1 MSQIPEHL
9 APPLLPAK
17 LPLLRPKQGRV
28 IAGVARGISMHLGVS
43 VALVRIVFVLLACWF
58 GVGALAYV
66 ALWIAIPEG
75 NPVAEAAR
83 LRGTHSSRNAP
94 LARGNAS
101 VGESESPLFVSQT
114 LDSAQDAWYAY
125 TGLEQSTDSPSAKDS
140 VRRTLA
146 NASKPAIF
154 AGIGVVLIALPSGLN
169 AVMRFSG
176 SQMLPIVPCLAGMGL
191 PWLNTRARNGQAWL
205 TLVGEGLIFT
215 AFLVFVAQTVARNG
229 AVPFG
234 SAIACGFALLV
245 AAICALIPLLMTLI
259 RNIWQERALKERE
272 EERADMTA
280 HLHDGVLQTLALIQ
294 LHADDEQQVFTLA
307 RSQERELRSWL
318 YQERTT
324 SDRSVSAGLQE
335 IAAQVEDTHG
345 KPIEVVTVGDAR
357 RVRRPMRCSMRR
369 GRRWSTPSRTAENR
383 SPCIARRIGIRWRC
397 LCETTATGSTSTTF
411 RPNGSAY
418 ASRSSGACAGAAARW
433 RLCRDP
439 TGALKCAC
447 ICRLRRVSTPR
458 ARRTPPPTVPPNRAI
473 PYDLPNPPNPPNP
486 PNLRKKRQK
495 PPRRCPKLRKLEPA
509 SAGLPHLCVKRDR
522 FGTPRR
528 CPTLRK
534 WSRPITQAEPP
545 IT

>member
-17 LPLLRPKQGRV
+17 LPLMRPKQGRV

-43 VALVRIVFVLLACWF
+43 VAWVRIVFVPLACWF

-94 LARGNAS
+94 LAKGNAS

-125 TGLEQSTDSPSAKDS
+125 TGLEQSAGSPAPVDS

-154 AGIGVVLIALPSGLN
+154 AGIGVVLIALPFELN

-176 SQMLPIVPCLAGMGL
+176 SQMLPIVLCLVGMGL

-215 AFLVFVAQTVARNG
+215 AFLVFVAQTVAKNG

-294 LHADDEQQVFTLA
+294 LHAGDEQQVFTLA

-357 RVRRPMRCSMRR
+357 PSAQTDALLDAAGQAMVNAVTHGGEPVSVYCETDRHQVEVFVRDHGNGFDIDGIPPERLGIRESIIGRVRRR
-369 GRRWSTPSRTAENR
+369 GGTVEIVSRPNWGTEVRMHMPLEASSDSSRTSG
-383 SPCIARRIGIRWRC
+383 SPTDRAAQSGDPIR
-397 LCETTATGSTSTTF
+397 AAQSTQ
-411 RPNGSAY
+411 SAQ
-418 ASRSSGACAGAAARW
+418 S
-433 RLCRDP
+433 P
-439 TGALKCAC
+439 
-447 ICRLRRVSTPR
+447 
-458 ARRTPPPTVPPNRAI
+458 
-473 PYDLPNPPNPPNP
+473 
-486 PNLRKKRQK
+486 Q
-495 PPRRCPKLRKLEPA
+495 
-509 SAGLPHLCVKRDR
+509 SA
-522 FGTPRR
+522 
-528 CPTLRK
+528 
-534 WSRPITQAEPP
+534 
-545 IT
+545 

>member
-176 SQMLPIVPCLAGMGL
+176 SQMLPIVPCLAGMGRGS
-191 PWLNTRARNGQAWL
+191 TRAR
-205 TLVGEGLIFT
+205 
-215 AFLVFVAQTVARNG
+215 
-229 AVPFG
+229 
-234 SAIACGFALLV
+234 
-245 AAICALIPLLMTLI
+245 
-259 RNIWQERALKERE
+259 
-272 EERADMTA
+272 
-280 HLHDGVLQTLALIQ
+280 
-294 LHADDEQQVFTLA
+294 
-307 RSQERELRSWL
+307 
-318 YQERTT
+318 
-324 SDRSVSAGLQE
+324 
-335 IAAQVEDTHG
+335 
-345 KPIEVVTVGDAR
+345 
-357 RVRRPMRCSMRR
+357 
-369 GRRWSTPSRTAENR
+369 
-383 SPCIARRIGIRWRC
+383 
-397 LCETTATGSTSTTF
+397 ATG
-411 RPNGSAY
+411 RHG
-418 ASRSSGACAGAAARW
+418 
-433 RLCRDP
+433 
-439 TGALKCAC
+439 
-447 ICRLRRVSTPR
+447 
-458 ARRTPPPTVPPNRAI
+458 
-473 PYDLPNPPNPPNP
+473 
-486 PNLRKKRQK
+486 
-495 PPRRCPKLRKLEPA
+495 
-509 SAGLPHLCVKRDR
+509 
-522 FGTPRR
+522 
-528 CPTLRK
+528 
-534 WSRPITQAEPP
+534 
-545 IT
+545 

>member
-191 PWLNTRARNGQAWL
+191 PWLNTRAQRAGMADAGGRRPYFHRIPRVRGTDGRQEWRRAVRFGDRL
-205 TLVGEGLIFT
+205 RIR
-215 AFLVFVAQTVARNG
+215 VAGGGN
-229 AVPFG
+229 
-234 SAIACGFALLV
+234 L
-245 AAICALIPLLMTLI
+245 
-259 RNIWQERALKERE
+259 
-272 EERADMTA
+272 RADSA
-280 HLHDGVLQTLALIQ
+280 
-294 LHADDEQQVFTLA
+294 ADDA
-307 RSQERELRSWL
+307 DSQ
-318 YQERTT
+318 YM
-324 SDRSVSAGLQE
+324 AGTR
-335 IAAQVEDTHG
+335 AQ
-345 KPIEVVTVGDAR
+345 
-357 RVRRPMRCSMRR
+357 
-369 GRRWSTPSRTAENR
+369 
-383 SPCIARRIGIRWRC
+383 
-397 LCETTATGSTSTTF
+397 
-411 RPNGSAY
+411 
-418 ASRSSGACAGAAARW
+418 
-433 RLCRDP
+433 
-439 TGALKCAC
+439 
-447 ICRLRRVSTPR
+447 R
-458 ARRTPPPTVPPNRAI
+458 A
-473 PYDLPNPPNPPNP
+473 
-486 PNLRKKRQK
+486 
-495 PPRRCPKLRKLEPA
+495 
-509 SAGLPHLCVKRDR
+509 
-522 FGTPRR
+522 
-528 CPTLRK
+528 
-534 WSRPITQAEPP
+534 
-545 IT
+545 

>member
-335 IAAQVEDTHG
+335 IAAQVEDTQG
-345 KPIEVVTVGDAR
+345 LDVVGLEK
-357 RVRRPMRCSMRR
+357 R
-369 GRRWSTPSRTAENR
+369 G
-383 SPCIARRIGIRWRC
+383 
-397 LCETTATGSTSTTF
+397 
-411 RPNGSAY
+411 
-418 ASRSSGACAGAAARW
+418 
-433 RLCRDP
+433 
-439 TGALKCAC
+439 
-447 ICRLRRVSTPR
+447 
-458 ARRTPPPTVPPNRAI
+458 
-473 PYDLPNPPNPPNP
+473 
-486 PNLRKKRQK
+486 
-495 PPRRCPKLRKLEPA
+495 
-509 SAGLPHLCVKRDR
+509 
-522 FGTPRR
+522 
-528 CPTLRK
+528 
-534 WSRPITQAEPP
+534 
-545 IT
+545 